1 VARHAERY
9 KVIYA
14 DPPWMFATYSAKGRG
29 RCADV
34 HYNVMGSEALAGLPV
49 AEWADDN
56 CILLM
61 WATDPLL
68 PQAFEL
74 IRAWGFTYKTVGFY
88 WAKLNRSASGSA
100 MTERS
105 FFTGLGYWTRAN
117 VEQCL
122 LATRGKPKRRG
133 RDVPRL
139 VVAPRREHSRKPDEV
154 YDRIERLADGPYLE
168 MFARTRRP
176 GWDSWGN
183 QVGLFDPGRATARRW
198 ASDHPAPEAVAHYAA
213 EAE

>member
-1 VARHAERY
+1 MGATARRY
-9 KVIYA
+9 RVIYA
-14 DPPWMFATYSAKGRG
+14 DPPWNFATYSAKGRG
-29 RCADV
+29 RCAEAHYDV
-34 HYNVMGSEALAGLPV
+34 MSHGDLAALPV
-49 AEWADDN
+49 AEWADDA

-88 WAKLNRSASGSA
+88 WAKLNRSASAKA

-122 LATRGKPKRRG
+122 LATRGSPKRTG

-154 YDRIERLADGPYLE
+154 YQRIERLADGPYLE
-168 MFARTRRP
+168 LFARSTRPGWECWGNQAGLFDKGAIRTRRWRSVRP
-176 GWDSWGN
+176 DADD
-183 QVGLFDPGRATARRW
+183 VRR
-198 ASDHPAPEAVAHYAA
+198 YA
-213 EAE
+213 